1 MPVLTLRFM
10 KAKNW
15 IPSLLVAAMAL
26 IAGVTYACNSSTPS
40 DGEPITVAK
49 FDETIA
55 SSKLTMVDFYT
66 TWCGP
71 CKRMDPFV
79 KQIGADMADQV
90 TVLQI
95 DAEAQMDIAD
105 RYRLQGY
112 PTLIFFKGGQVVYT
126 SLGYQDYEGIQSL
139 VNKYK

>member
-1 MPVLTLRFM
+1 M
-10 KAKNW
+10 KAKSW
-15 IPSLLVAAMAL
+15 ITSLLVAASAL
-26 IAGVTYACNSSTPS
+26 IAGVAYACNPSSNASTE
-40 DGEPITVAK
+40 GEPITVAR
-49 FDETIA
+49 FDEIIG

-79 KQIGADMADQV
+79 KQIAADMADQV

-105 RYRLQGY
+105 RYHLQGY

-126 SLGYQDYEGIQSL
+126 SLGYQDYEGIQTL
-139 VNKYK
+139 VKRYK

>member
-1 MPVLTLRFM
+1 M
-10 KAKNW
+10 KAKSW
-15 IPSLLVAAMAL
+15 ITSLLVAASVL
-26 IAGVTYACNSSTPS
+26 IAGVAYACNPSSNASTE
-40 DGEPITVAK
+40 GEPITVAR
-49 FDETIA
+49 FDEIIG

-79 KQIGADMADQV
+79 KQIAADMADQV

-95 DAEAQMDIAD
+95 DAEAQMDIAE
-105 RYRLQGY
+105 RYHLQGY

-126 SLGYQDYEGIQSL
+126 SLGYQDYEGIQTL
-139 VNKYK
+139 VKRYK